1 MQLSSVANA
10 GRDELASQAMTS
22 LRILFVDDDDT
33 IREAMVAI
41 LNWFGHDTFSAARGK
56 DAIDLYRFNTVDLV
70 ITDYQMPD
78 MKGSDLAQCIRQI
91 NPSAKII
98 LLTGWNNLKDEGKSA
113 YINCTLTKPATMQSM
128 IDTIQSLFEENS

>member
-1 MQLSSVANA
+1 MQLTSVANLE
-10 GRDELASQAMTS
+10 DDLATQAITS

-56 DAIDLYRFNTVDLV
+56 AAINLYRTNEVDLV
-70 ITDYQMPD
+70 ITDYEMPD
-78 MKGSDLAQCIRQI
+78 MKGYDLAQRIREI

-98 LLTGWNNLKDEGKSA
+98 MLTGQDNATDEDKSA
-113 YINCTLTKPATMQSM
+113 YVNCILKKPATMQTV
-128 IDTIQSLFEENS
+128 IDSIQDLFRGN

>member
-1 MQLSSVANA
+1 MQLTTTGN
-10 GRDELASQAMTS
+10 LAEDLATQAITS

-56 DAIDLYRFNTVDLV
+56 AALNLYRTNDVDLV
-70 ITDYQMPD
+70 ITDYEMPD
-78 MKGSDLAQCIRQI
+78 MKGFDLAQRIREI

-98 LLTGWNNLKDEGKSA
+98 MLTGLDNAMDEEKSEYVDSILK
-113 YINCTLTKPATMQSM
+113 KPATMQIV
-128 IDTIQSLFEENS
+128 IDTIQDLFRGN

>member
-1 MQLSSVANA
+1 MQLTSAAN
-10 GRDELASQAMTS
+10 LAEDLATQAITS

-56 DAIDLYRFNTVDLV
+56 SALNLYRTNDVDLV
-70 ITDYQMPD
+70 ITDYEMPD
-78 MKGSDLAQCIRQI
+78 MKGFDLAQRIREI

-98 LLTGWNNLKDEGKSA
+98 MLTGLDNATDEEKSA
-113 YINCTLTKPATMQSM
+113 YVDCILKKPATMQIV
-128 IDTIQSLFEENS
+128 IDTIQDLFRGN

>member
-1 MQLSSVANA
+1 MQLTAAVQYE
-10 GRDELASQAMTS
+10 DELATQATTS

-56 DAIDLYRFNTVDLV
+56 SALNLYRTNDVDLV
-70 ITDYQMPD
+70 ITDYEMPD
-78 MKGSDLAQCIRQI
+78 MKGFDLAQRIREI

-98 LLTGWNNLKDEGKSA
+98 MLTGLDNAMDEEKSA
-113 YINCTLTKPATMQSM
+113 SVDCILKKPATMQIV
-128 IDTIQSLFEENS
+128 IDTIQDLFRGN

>member
-1 MQLSSVANA
+1 MQLTTAANFE
-10 GRDELASQAMTS
+10 DELASQAITS

-56 DAIDLYRFNTVDLV
+56 AAINLYRTNDVDLV
-70 ITDYQMPD
+70 ITDYEMPD
-78 MKGSDLAQCIRQI
+78 MKGHDLARHIREI

-98 LLTGWNNLKDEGKSA
+98 MLSGLDNATDEDKSA
-113 YINCTLTKPATMQSM
+113 YINCVLKKPATMQIV
-128 IDTIQSLFEENS
+128 IDTIQDLFRGN

>member
-1 MQLSSVANA
+1 MQLTSAA
-10 GRDELASQAMTS
+10 HYEDELATQAITS

-56 DAIDLYRFNTVDLV
+56 SALNLYRTNDVDLV
-70 ITDYQMPD
+70 ITDYEMPD
-78 MKGSDLAQCIRQI
+78 MKGFDLAQRIREI

-98 LLTGWNNLKDEGKSA
+98 MLSGLDNATDQDKSA
-113 YINCTLTKPATMQSM
+113 YVDCILKKPATMQIV
-128 IDTIQSLFEENS
+128 IDTIQDLFRGN